1 MDPQNPC
8 KKSCVV
14 PMHVISVVDTS
25 SYLEAPSPAS
35 LAYMVKFQPVRAP
48 VLNKRSKA
56 LKDRHPTLSSDFY
69 THAMYVHTHRCTQ
82 CVQILL

>member
-14 PMHVISVVDTS
+14 PMHVISVVDIS
-25 SYLEAPSPAS
+25 SYLEAPRPAS
-35 LAYMVKFQPVRAP
+35 LAYMVKFQPMRAS

-56 LKDRHPTLSSDFY
+56 LED
-69 THAMYVHTHRCTQ
+69 
-82 CVQILL
+82 